1 MDNLDKF
8 IDELVAQKGFSEK
21 DPDILKQIKL
31 DLLDRVEDRINAM
44 IMTVLPSTSLS
55 AFEEKLD
62 TGSDEEIQEFVKS
75 HIPDINERIAFEL
88 VSFKNMYLS

>member
-8 IDELVAQKGFSEK
+8 IDELIAEKGFSNK
-21 DPDILKQIKL
+21 DPEVVEQIKL

-44 IMTVLPSTSLS
+44 IMSVLSPDVLP

-62 TGSDEEIQEFVKS
+62 SGSDKEIQQFIMDN
-75 HIPDINERIAFEL
+75 IPDYKDRIAFEL
-88 VSFKNMYLS
+88 MSFKSMYLS